1 MAKVQV
7 VNQKGE
13 KVKDLTLKDSVWNI
27 EVNEAVMHD
36 AIILAQASLR
46 QGTASTKTRSE
57 VSGGGR
63 KPYKQKGT
71 GNARQGSTRSPQWPG
86 GGIVFGPKPR
96 NYDKKQNKK
105 ERRLALK
112 SALTSKFKDKEL
124 IVVDTLN
131 MDTNKTK
138 SFNEMLKNFKVTGK
152 AVVVYADDNENLFL
166 ASRNNQNVAVLSY
179 DEINVLDL
187 VASNYLVIDESSV
200 NKIEEKSETLKL
212 QNVYVFKVNKKA
224 NKTQIKN
231 EIEKRFGVKVLNVNT
246 LNAVQKKRRVGRY
259 TGLAA
264 AYKKAYV
271 KLAEGSSI
279 EY

>member
-1 MAKVQV
+1 MAKAQI

-13 KVKDLTLKDSVWNI
+13 KVKDLTLKDSVWNV

-112 SALTSKFKDKEL
+112 SALTSKYKEKEL

-131 MDTNKTK
+131 METAKTK
-138 SFNEMLKNFKVTGK
+138 AFNEMLKNLKVEGK
-152 AVVVYADDNENLFL
+152 ALVVYAEDNENLFL
-166 ASRNNQNVAVLSY
+166 ASRNNQNVAVVSF

-187 VASNYLVIDESSV
+187 VASNYLLIDESSV
-200 NKIEEKSETLKL
+200 KKIEEVLK
-212 QNVYVFKVNKKA
+212 
-224 NKTQIKN
+224 
-231 EIEKRFGVKVLNVNT
+231 
-246 LNAVQKKRRVGRY
+246 
-259 TGLAA
+259 
-264 AYKKAYV
+264 
-271 KLAEGSSI
+271 
-279 EY
+279 

>member
-13 KVKDLTLKDSVWNI
+13 KVKDLILKDSVWNT

-63 KPYKQKGT
+63 KPWKQKGT

-96 NYDKKQNKK
+96 NYDKKQNRK

-112 SALTSKFKDKEL
+112 SALTSKYKDKEL
-124 IVVDTLN
+124 VVVENLN
-131 MDTNKTK
+131 METNKAK
-138 SFNEMLKNFKVTGK
+138 AFNEMLKNLNVEGK
-152 AVVVYADDNENLFL
+152 ALVVYSEDNENLFL
-166 ASRNNQNVAVLSY
+166 ASRNNQHVAVISF

-187 VASNYLVIDESSV
+187 VASNYLLIDESSV
-200 NKIEEKSETLKL
+200 KKIEE
-212 QNVYVFKVNKKA
+212 
-224 NKTQIKN
+224 
-231 EIEKRFGVKVLNVNT
+231 VLN
-246 LNAVQKKRRVGRY
+246 
-259 TGLAA
+259 
-264 AYKKAYV
+264 
-271 KLAEGSSI
+271 
-279 EY
+279 